1 MSEERPS
8 FGPGLVLAQVSL
20 RVILPLLGGVIIG
33 LVVDN
38 FGQTA
43 PQFALIGLAV
53 GTLVSILWLRAF
65 IVSNV
70 RRIRREE
77 HERAAAAD
85 AEEHEQPK
93 TESA

>member
-8 FGPGLVLAQVSL
+8 FVPGMVLAQVSL

-33 LVVDN
+33 LVVDG

-65 IVSNV
+65 IVSSV

-77 HERAAAAD
+77 HERQAAAGV
-85 AEEHEQPK
+85 EEHEQQT